1 MSPVW
6 IVIGLVLLLRALG
19 ATAVPGLDSWV
30 HSVRIGTGITF
41 LIMGLAHLTPIGRDV
56 RRLVPPWLPQPG
68 VVILFLGVWQI
79 AGGLG
84 LINYGTRRV
93 AAATLFILLILKL
106 PANIRAARHSLRLRG
121 KMSTSPVW
129 RVPAQVLWI
138 ALVLWSG
145 R

>member
-19 ATAVPGLDSWV
+19 ATGVPALDSWV
-30 HSVRIGTGITF
+30 DSIRIGTGITF

-56 RRLVPPWLPQPG
+56 RRLVPPWLRRPAL
-68 VVILFLGVWQI
+68 VVLFLGLWQI

-84 LINYGTRRV
+84 LINYGTRRI
-93 AAATLFILLILKL
+93 AAATLVILLILKL
-106 PANIRAARHSLRLRG
+106 PANIRAARQSLRLEG
-121 KMSTSPVW
+121 KWSTSPVW
-129 RVPAQVLWI
+129 RIPAQFLWI

>member
-6 IVIGLVLLLRALG
+6 IVIGLVLVLRVIG
-19 ATAVPGLDSWV
+19 AAGIPAFDSWID
-30 HSVRIGTGITF
+30 SVRIGTGITF
-41 LIMGLAHLTPIGRDV
+41 VIMGLAHMTPIGKDV
-56 RRLVPPWLPQPG
+56 RRLVPPWLPRPG
-68 VVILFLGVWQI
+68 LIVLLLGVWQI

-93 AAATLFILLILKL
+93 AAATLFVLLVLKL
-106 PANIRAARHSLRLRG
+106 PANVRAARQSLRLPG

-129 RVPAQVLWI
+129 RVPAQILWL

-145 R
+145 K